1 MDFSIDDALKIVM
14 RGTNK
19 EDKIAALS
27 LAQPAYADPEKTVR
41 KLLEIASSVEAVQ
54 DGRIHME
61 KVNAPSLLRDKD
73 TRAEC
78 GAGPKLAIEGGRPSM
93 HESGTFVKFTQA
105 GADLL
110 AQRRL

>member
-1 MDFSIDDALKIVM
+1 
-14 RGTNK
+14 
-19 EDKIAALS
+19 
-27 LAQPAYADPEKTVR
+27 VR

-110 AQRRL
+110 AQLERLTGSFRVSTGSGLSRIKGLGWAEG